1 MLDVA
6 GARLTTQDAAVV
18 VLFAGADLPQSLV
31 GTAQHLGGP
40 SWRVPVSADGDALSL
55 AHELSQLPEIASAF
69 PDVVLPRQASAVDF
83 DDPVYPD
90 QWYLETIGAQAFF
103 ERSLGTPEVRVA
115 VIDSAVDI
123 GHADLE
129 GAAMAPYDA
138 FDDDDDPSPNP
149 GEYCQSGNG
158 ICDDHGTAVAG
169 IILARGNNATDMVGI
184 CPECT
189 LIPIK
194 MLGEGNGTLSRD
206 IAAFEHAIAQDAAV
220 INNSWGY
227 TESIPVPEP
236 LAMVI
241 KRAATETRG
250 GLGSLVVFAAGNDDR
265 EIVDDELQALDFVL
279 CVSASDLYGFPTNY
293 TNFGNTVDLA
303 APSAT
308 LTLKAGGGTFGTF
321 GGTSAA
327 APVVSG
333 VAGWILSEY
342 PELSAEEL
350 RMLFIES
357 ARPSSQVTHDAET
370 GHHPIYGYGELKSE
384 ELLAALDP
392 QAPQDTGSVEGG
404 GGCGGCGGGIPP
416 SSLGLLGLLLLRRR
430 RS

>member
-1 MLDVA
+1 M
-6 GARLTTQDAAVV
+6 V
-18 VLFAGADLPQSLV
+18 VLHARADLPQSLTL
-31 GTAQHLGGP
+31 TAQHLGGP
-40 SWRVPVSADGDALSL
+40 SWRVPVRGDGDALSL
-55 AHELSQLPEIASAF
+55 AHELALLPEIVSSF
-69 PDVVLPRQASAVDF
+69 PDVLLPRQAAAVDF

-103 ERSLGTPEVRVA
+103 ERSLGAPQVRIA
-115 VIDSAVDI
+115 VIDSAIDI

-129 GAAMAPYDA
+129 SAVMAPYDA

-149 GEYCQSGNG
+149 GEYCQSGSE
-158 ICDDHGTAVAG
+158 ICDDHGTAVSG
-169 IILARGNNATDMVGI
+169 IILARGNNATDMVGL

-194 MLGEGNGTLSRD
+194 MLGEGAGTLSRD

-227 TESIPVPEP
+227 SDSIPVPEP

-241 KRAATETRG
+241 ERAATETRG
-250 GLGSLVVFAAGNDDR
+250 GLGALVVFAAGNDDR
-265 EIVDDELQALDFVL
+265 EIVDDELQALPYVL

-308 LTLKAGGGTFGTF
+308 LTLQAGGGTFGAF

-342 PELSAEEL
+342 PEMSAEAL
-350 RMLFIES
+350 HTLFIES
-357 ARPSSQVTHDAET
+357 ARPSSQVTHDPET

-392 QAPQDTGSVEGG
+392 QSPQDTAGPEEQ
-404 GGCGGCGGGIPP
+404 GCGGCGPGLPGGGILHGNLALLGVLLLHRRRPCVPP
-416 SSLGLLGLLLLRRR
+416 SN
-430 RS
+430 